1 MPATTMSHSK
11 VALDDLAQGEVRT
24 LLTEH
29 LPSDIYFHNE
39 NYLDQVLEA
48 SKKLAEEAQ
57 LPAPEAE
64 MLKLAAIFNSV
75 GYVEGGKEPWQKSM
89 KAATEFLLRNSA
101 PNETVEGVEK
111 LLQATNPKQKPET
124 TLEKLFLD
132 ALHSHYGHKK
142 LLERADRL
150 RKEEEAASKK
160 ELDEIEWTGNLIE
173 QVKEH
178 AFHTSQAETLFA
190 KRKEKNIKKLTKGL
204 KSELK
209 VRLEGDKSSSISA
222 NSGARTMFKTA
233 LRNHIDLTNIAD
245 SKANLMLSVN
255 AMIVTIGLPA
265 FSKYLSGTSYLII
278 PGVVFLLTSV
288 ASMIIATLSTRPIKV
303 DGYTDLTQ
311 LKSGNT
317 NLFFF
322 GNFYK
327 MQNDQYQE
335 AIKTVVADRENL
347 DSSFVNDL
355 FYLGIALG
363 EKFRLLRLCY
373 NVFVIGLCLSVLSFV
388 VAYLVSMSGGLHGQ

>member
-1 MPATTMSHSK
+1 M
-11 VALDDLAQGEVRT
+11 ALDDLAQEEVRA

-29 LPSDIYFHNE
+29 LPANIYFHNE
-39 NYLDQVLEA
+39 NHLDQILKAA
-48 SKKLAEEAQ
+48 SELAEEAQ
-57 LPAPEAE
+57 LPSSEAE
-64 MLKLAAIFNSV
+64 TLKLAAIFNSV
-75 GYVEGGKEPWQKSM
+75 SYVEGGKEPWKKSA
-89 KAATEFLLRNSA
+89 KAATEFLLRNNA

-124 TLEKLFLD
+124 TLEKLFVD
-132 ALHSHYGHKK
+132 ALSSFYGSKK

-150 RKEEEAASKK
+150 RKEEEAVGKQ
-160 ELDEIEWTGNLIE
+160 ELDEVEWTGSLIE
-173 QVKEH
+173 RIKEH
-178 AFHTSQAETLFA
+178 VFHTSQAESLFA
-190 KRKEKNIKKLTKGL
+190 KRKEKNIQKLTKGL
-204 KSELK
+204 KSEMK

-233 LRNHIDLTNIAD
+233 LRNHIDLTGIAD

-303 DGYTDLTQ
+303 DGNTDLTQ
-311 LKSGNT
+311 LKSGST

-347 DSSFVNDL
+347 DASFVNDL
-355 FYLGIALG
+355 FHLGIALG
-363 EKFRLLRLCY
+363 NKFRLLRLCY
-373 NVFVIGLCLSVLSFV
+373 NVFVIGLCLSVLSFLV
-388 VAYLVSMSGGLHGQ
+388 TYLLSISGGTNG